1 MKSSTSFCK
10 FNLKNS
16 KVKSSLSI
24 ISLLKNLPKYFW
36 LALAG
41 VLKAGVEASAV
52 VSFSTKTSSS
62 STVFTLNKNFSPT
75 STIAL
80 IPLEK
85 QPSDHF
91 LPIQYCNLDTFNID
105 AAFLNIEKII

>member
-1 MKSSTSFCK
+1 M
-10 FNLKNS
+10 
-16 KVKSSLSI
+16 
-24 ISLLKNLPKYFW
+24 PKYFW

-62 STVFTLNKNFSPT
+62 SAVVTLNKNFSPT

-91 LPIQYCNLDTFNID
+91 LPIQYCKLHYWIGTIITIRIITICNLDTFNID
-105 AAFLNIEKII
+105 ATFLNIEKMIKKF